1 MKNDKLSN
9 FRHPSAIAIQSQN
22 FRRSENRLES
32 FLIQKENHRLL
43 KRIDEISKRRNS
55 YTIEYG
61 KK

>member
-43 KRIDEISKRRNS
+43 KRID
-55 YTIEYG
+55 
-61 KK
+61 